1 MSSTT
6 ALVRVDVPPVA
17 LDAMGGDHGVGPNV
31 EGAIQA
37 VREDD
42 ARVILVGDES
52 ILAQELKRLGAT
64 SLLGSALT
72 VRHAPEV
79 IEMDEKPAQAVRR
92 KKGSS
97 MRVACELVKANEAC
111 GAISAGNSGAMMAVG
126 LFVFGR
132 IKGVL
137 RPCIAAAF
145 PSRARSGFSV
155 LVDAGANIDCT
166 PEHLFQ
172 FGVMGAVYMEH
183 AYGNSPP
190 VVGVLSNG
198 TEDSK
203 GTELAREALRL
214 VRQSDLRCVGF
225 CEGNQVMFGEVDVV
239 ITDGFSGNVML
250 KTGEGVARF
259 VMENLRAGFQNASP
273 LVKLAGLVSKK
284 MFRGLRK
291 TMDHREFGAA
301 PLLGLGA
308 PAFIAHGSSDAY
320 AIRKAI
326 GAVRRH
332 AQNDITQQIGQEI
345 QRWKDLSQPSGDGDS
360 VAS

>member
-1 MSSTT
+1 
-6 ALVRVDVPPVA
+6 
-17 LDAMGGDHGVGPNV
+17 MGGDHGLAPNV

-37 VREDD
+37 VREDG
-42 ARVILVGDES
+42 AQVILVGDEQALERE
-52 ILAQELKRLGAT
+52 IQRLGAGP
-64 SLLGSALT
+64 LLGRALT
-72 VRHAPEV
+72 LRHAPDV

-97 MRVACELVKANEAC
+97 MRVACELVKAKEAC

-132 IKGVL
+132 IRGVL

-145 PSRARSGFSV
+145 PSHARSGFSV
-155 LVDAGANIDCT
+155 LVDAGANIDCS

-172 FGVMGAVYMEH
+172 FGVMGAVFMEH

-190 VVGVLSNG
+190 VVGVLANG

-203 GTELAREALRL
+203 GTELTREALRL

-225 CEGNQVMFGEVDVV
+225 CEGNQVMFGDIDVV
-239 ITDGFSGNVML
+239 VTDGFSGNIML
-250 KTGEGVARF
+250 KTGEGVVRF
-259 VMENLRAGFQNASP
+259 VVENLRAGFQNGGP

-284 MFRGLRK
+284 MFRGLRH
-291 TMDHREFGAA
+291 TLDPREFGAA

-320 AIRKAI
+320 AIRKGIA
-326 GAVRRH
+326 AVRRH
-332 AQNDITQQIGQEI
+332 AQNDITQQIEQQI
-345 QRWKDLSQPSGDGDS
+345 QRWRHLCQPASDS
-360 VAS
+360 DSAAS